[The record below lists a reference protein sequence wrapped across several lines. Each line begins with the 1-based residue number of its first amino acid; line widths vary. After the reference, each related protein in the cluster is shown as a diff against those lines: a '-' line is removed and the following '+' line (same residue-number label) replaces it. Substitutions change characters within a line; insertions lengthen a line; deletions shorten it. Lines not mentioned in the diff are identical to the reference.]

1 MIIIEEKRK
10 VDFHSTQLYIN
21 KKEDVDALN
30 EDFESLG
37 LTNKS
42 DYLRGLIILGLETKM
57 NQERN
62 VSIKEKESLV
72 KLETL
77 KNLKQEEEST
87 IENYKLLK
95 EKVNE
100 FLEFKE
106 LNSLIVHK
114 VIYYFC

>member
-1 MIIIEEKRK
+1 M
-10 VDFHSTQLYIN
+10 
-21 KKEDVDALN
+21 
-30 EDFESLG
+30 
-37 LTNKS
+37 
-42 DYLRGLIILGLETKM
+42 
-57 NQERN
+57 
-62 VSIKEKESLV
+62 IKEYQEEQE
-72 KLETL
+72 KLISEIETL

-114 VIYYFC
+114 VIYNFW